1 MRGWHIGKGT
11 LNVMAAGIHQAAAQH
26 GKFPNG
32 QGLRSDSV
40 GAGNFD
46 VMDDL
51 WRATDAASLALCDFN
66 KNDVV
71 DVGDFI
77 TLGMHF
83 GESSCSP

>member
-1 MRGWHIGKGT
+1 MASQTVDTGSGT
-11 LNVMAAGIHQAAAQH
+11 PAVSMTLSTTSGPCYDLDSS
-26 GKFPNG
+26 G
-32 QGLRSDSV
+32 SV
-40 GAGNFD
+40 GVGDFD

-51 WRATDAASLALCDFN
+51 WRATDAASLTLCDFN